1 MQRTFSYLGKVI
13 RKSFLVMGLI
23 GLLSLS
29 GLSIFSPQPSLA
41 AAYKDNSP
49 VLQKGIN
56 ADSNSQSVENRE
68 EAYDKAIKAIDS
80 PTGLEKVYEKNLDK
94 YEKENPQPG
103 IIESAKEMIK
113 EVTQPE

>member
-1 MQRTFSYLGKVI
+1 MQRTFLYLGKVL
-13 RKSFLVMGLI
+13 RKIFLVVSLI
-23 GLLSLS
+23 SLLSLS
-29 GLSIFSPQPSLA
+29 GLSIFSHQPSLA

-56 ADSNSQSVENRE
+56 ADSNSQSVKSRE
-68 EAYDKAIKAIDS
+68 DAYEKAIKAIDE
-80 PTGLEKVYEKNLDK
+80 PEGLEKVYEKNLDK

-103 IIESAKEMIK
+103 IIESAKEVIK